1 MMKEVGAYCNSKDFG
16 RADRGAAYAL
26 HARLALNAMV
36 YTDGQVNDYQKAK
49 DYCDKIISANVY
61 ELAKEPK
68 NGYTGYQQLFMADN
82 DENPEAMKEIILPIR
97 QDGAKARSHGGST
110 MLINGTR
117 CSGMPYYYQSNPW
130 QCIFARKDMVGKFI
144 PSLDVVNADND
155 ACSKSYDKYLKDNN
169 LDASKLTEADILK
182 MDEALGASTKEM
194 VRKAGDDRA
203 LLYGGFAG
211 GVRRLSPDK
220 TIKNFFD
227 GLSIVKWS
235 NVRTDGAAAHGDNFC
250 DTDIPLFRLGEI
262 YLTRAEALY
271 RLGDKQGALKDI
283 QKLQDRAHRI
293 NIAQSVDLNYILD
306 EWCREFYLEG
316 RRRSDLVRFGLFT
329 SSQYVWSFKG
339 GQENGVGVD
348 SHYNVYPVPANE
360 IAGNANLHQNPG
372 Y

>member
-1 MMKEVGAYCNSKDFG
+1 
-16 RADRGAAYAL
+16 
-26 HARLALNAMV
+26 
-36 YTDGQVNDYQKAK
+36 
-49 DYCDKIISANVY
+49 
-61 ELAKEPK
+61 
-68 NGYTGYQQLFMADN
+68 
-82 DENPEAMKEIILPIR
+82 
-97 QDGAKARSHGGST
+97 
-110 MLINGTR
+110 
-117 CSGMPYYYQSNPW
+117 
-130 QCIFARKDMVGKFI
+130 MVGKFI

-235 NVRTDGAAAHGDNFC
+235 NVRTDGAAAHGENFC

-306 EWCREFYLEG
+306 E
-316 RRRSDLVRFGLFT
+316 S
-329 SSQYVWSFKG
+329 
-339 GQENGVGVD
+339 
-348 SHYNVYPVPANE
+348 
-360 IAGNANLHQNPG
+360 
-372 Y
+372 